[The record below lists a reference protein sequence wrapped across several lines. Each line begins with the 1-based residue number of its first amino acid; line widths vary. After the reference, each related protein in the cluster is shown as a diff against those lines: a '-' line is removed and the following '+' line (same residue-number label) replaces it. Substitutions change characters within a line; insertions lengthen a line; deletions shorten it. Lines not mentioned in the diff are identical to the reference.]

1 MNKRNSNNDQSS
13 NNTAITTE
21 DIFKKRWQKLHHP
34 TMDVNGDVA
43 FYYGVYKQF
52 YDIAKR
58 GTRNMNEYYLLQLV
72 MLVEDAASV
81 SIGCT
86 YEVMYRSLGN
96 MAFYWCDKLDLSTK
110 DTNLLYNAF
119 TQAVADAPESSLKLW
134 IKDNVLSGD
143 FQRLKDVA
151 LYFAIHDKTI
161 RRIYPNLQYRKDAF
175 LELAGG
181 DNIKAKEMLESD
193 LAFNWHD
200 KEGVTLLSRLAESFK
215 MDEDGKEVIANLK
228 TVQPQPLDSYL
239 PLESKDDGRTV
250 TIMKKDNTTLDVIFP
265 ARVSKRKIDDICFVG
280 QLVTYLGKT
289 YINGPVVWFDKSSF
303 DLWNSEV
310 FWDKIHEDEKEDSRH
325 KFFTT
330 KFGNK
335 YTMYQDL
342 YGEFDKDIN
351 GYYTDEPNILDFLNW
366 LAPESAMNELQH
378 RTGDHSRT

>member
-86 YEVMYRSLGN
+86 YEVMYRSLG
-96 MAFYWCDKLDLSTK
+96 K
-110 DTNLLYNAF
+110 
-119 TQAVADAPESSLKLW
+119 
-134 IKDNVLSGD
+134 
-143 FQRLKDVA
+143 
-151 LYFAIHDKTI
+151 
-161 RRIYPNLQYRKDAF
+161 YPNLQYRKDAF

-193 LAFNWHD
+193 LAFNWCD
-200 KEGVTLLSRLAESFK
+200 KEGVTLLSRISESFK
-215 MDEDGKEVIANLK
+215 MDEDGKKVIANLR
-228 TVQPQPLDSYL
+228 TVQPLLLDSYL

-250 TIMKKDNTTLDVIFP
+250 TIMKKDNNTLDVIFP
-265 ARVSKRKIDDICFVG
+265 VRVSKRKIEDMCFVG

-289 YINGPVVWFDKSSF
+289 YINGPVAWLAKNEF
-303 DLWNSEV
+303 DLWDSDI
-310 FWDKIHEDEKEDSRH
+310 FWDSIHEDEEEDAKH

-330 KFGNK
+330 KFGKK
-335 YTMYQDL
+335 YTMHQDL
-342 YGEFDKDIN
+342 YGEFEKDIN
-351 GYYTDEPNILDFLNW
+351 GFYTDEPNILDFLNW
-366 LAPESAMNELQH
+366 LASESKMNEHLT
-378 RTGDHSRT
+378 RT

>member
-200 KEGVTLLSRLAESFK
+200 KEGCTLLSRISESFK
-215 MDEDGKEVIANLK
+215 MDEDGREVIANLK
-228 TVQPQPLDSYL
+228 TVHPMPLDSYL
-239 PLESKDDGRTV
+239 PFESKDGGYTV
-250 TIMKKDNTTLDVIFP
+250 TVMKKDNTTLDVIFP
-265 ARVSKRKIDDICFVG
+265 VRVSKKKIEGQCFVG

-289 YINGPVVWFDKSSF
+289 YVNDPVVWLDASEF
-303 DLWNSEV
+303 DLWDGDV
-310 FWDKIHEDEKEDSRH
+310 FWSSIYEDEEESSKHEY
-325 KFFTT
+325 FTT
-330 KFGNK
+330 TFGKK
-335 YTMYQDL
+335 YTRHQDL
-342 YGEFDKDIN
+342 YGEFETDGN
-351 GYYTDEPNILDFLNW
+351 GFYTDEPNILDFLDW
-366 LAPESAMNELQH
+366 LTQEKVTQNNKLKAA
-378 RTGDHSRT
+378 R

>member
-181 DNIKAKEMLESD
+181 DNIKAKEMFESD

-200 KEGVTLLSRLAESFK
+200 KEGCTLLSRISESFK

-228 TVQPQPLDSYL
+228 TVTPQPLDSYL
-239 PLESKDDGRTV
+239 PLESHDGGNTV
-250 TIMKKDNTTLDVIFP
+250 LVMKKDNSTLDVIFP
-265 ARVSKRKIDDICFVG
+265 ARVSKKKIADLCFVC
-280 QLVTYLGKT
+280 QLVSYLGKT
-289 YINGPVVWFDKSSF
+289 YVNGPVVWLDKNDF
-303 DLWNSEV
+303 DLWDSFV
-310 FWDKIHEDEKEDSRH
+310 FWNDIYEDEKEDSKH

-342 YGEFDKDIN
+342 YDEFEKDIN
-351 GYYTDEPNILDFLNW
+351 GFYTDEPNVLDFLNF
-366 LAPESAMNELQH
+366 LGEISERSKSNEMTSCES
-378 RTGDHSRT
+378 R

>member
-96 MAFYWCDKLDLSTK
+96 MAFYWYDKLDISTK

-119 TQAVADAPESSLKLW
+119 TQSVADTPESSLKQW
-134 IKDNVLSGD
+134 IKECVLSGD
-143 FQRLKDVA
+143 FQKLKDVA
-151 LYFAIHDKTI
+151 SYFAIQDRTV

-181 DNIKAKEMLESD
+181 DMKKAKEMLESD

-200 KEGVTLLSRLAESFK
+200 KEGGTLLSRIAESFR
-215 MDEDGKEVIANLK
+215 MDEDGRDVIANLK
-228 TVQPQPLDSYL
+228 TVHPMSLDSYL
-239 PLESKDDGRTV
+239 PFESKDGGYTV
-250 TIMKKDNTTLDVIFP
+250 TVMKKDNTTIDVIFP
-265 ARVSKRKIDDICFVG
+265 VRVSKKKIEDMCFVG

-289 YINGPVVWFDKSSF
+289 YINGPVVWWETDAF
-303 DLWNSEV
+303 DLWDSFV
-310 FWDKIHEDEKEDSRH
+310 FWNDIYEDEKEDAKH
-325 KFFTT
+325 KSFTT
-330 KFGNK
+330 KFGK
-335 YTMYQDL
+335 RYPLYQDL
-342 YGEFDKDIN
+342 YGEFEKDIN
-351 GYYTDEPNILDFLNW
+351 GFYTDEPNILDFLN
-366 LAPESAMNELQH
+366 LFAQETDNQKNLSANC
-378 RTGDHSRT
+378 

>member
-200 KEGVTLLSRLAESFK
+200 KEGCTLLSRIAESFK
-215 MDEDGKEVIANLK
+215 MDEDGREVIANLK
-228 TVQPQPLDSYL
+228 TIKPQPLDSYL
-239 PLESKDDGRTV
+239 PLESKEDENTV
-250 TIMKKDNTTLDVIFP
+250 TIVKKDNTTLDVIFP
-265 ARVSKRKIDDICFVG
+265 DSFSKRKIEDMCFVG
-280 QLVTYLGKT
+280 QLVSYLGKT
-289 YINGPVVWFDKSSF
+289 YVNGPVVWLNKKEF
-303 DLWNSEV
+303 DLWDSGI
-310 FWDKIHEDEKEDSRH
+310 FWDGIHEAEEEDSKHR
-325 KFFTT
+325 FFTT
-330 KFGNK
+330 KFGKK
-335 YTMYQDL
+335 YTLYQDL
-342 YGEFDKDIN
+342 YGEFEKDEN
-351 GYYTDEPNILDFLNW
+351 GFYTDEPNILDFLNF
-366 LAPESAMNELQH
+366 LGEISERRISNEIKS
-378 RTGDHSRT
+378 GEDK

>member
-43 FYYGVYKQF
+43 FYYGVYKQL

-96 MAFYWCDKLDLSTK
+96 MAFYWIDKLGVNKK

-119 TQAVADAPESSLKLW
+119 TQAVADAPESSMKLW
-134 IKDNVLSGD
+134 VKENILSGD

-151 LYFAIHDKTI
+151 LYFAIQDKTVK
-161 RRIYPNLQYRKDAF
+161 RIYPNLQFRKNAF
-175 LELAGG
+175 LELVGG
-181 DNIKAKEMLESD
+181 DKVKAKEMLESD
-193 LAFNWHD
+193 LAFNWRD
-200 KEGVTLLSRLAESFK
+200 KEGVTLLSRIAESFK
-215 MDEDGKEVIANLK
+215 MDEDGKDVIENLK
-228 TVQPQPLDSYL
+228 TVQPLPLDSYL
-239 PLESKDDGRTV
+239 PLESMDDGRTV
-250 TIMKKDNTTLDVIFP
+250 TIMKKDNTTIDVIFP
-265 ARVSKRKIDDICFVG
+265 ARVSRRKIEDLCFVG

-289 YINGPVVWFDKSSF
+289 YINGPVVWLDKNEF
-303 DLWNSEV
+303 DLWDSDI
-310 FWDKIHEDEKEDSRH
+310 FFDGIQEDEEEDAKRH
-325 KFFTT
+325 FFTT
-330 KFGNK
+330 KFRK
-335 YTMYQDL
+335 RYTLYQDL
-342 YGEFDKDIN
+342 YGEFEKDIN
-351 GYYTDEPNILDFLNW
+351 GFYTDEPNIIDFLNF
-366 LAPESAMNELQH
+366 LGEISERNE
-378 RTGDHSRT
+378 RSKMTSSENK

>member
-200 KEGVTLLSRLAESFK
+200 KEGCTLLSRLADSFK
-215 MDEDGKEVIANLK
+215 MDEDGMEVIANLETIK
-228 TVQPQPLDSYL
+228 PHPLDSYL

-250 TIMKKDNTTLDVIFP
+250 AIMKKDNNTLDVIFP
-265 ARVSKRKIDDICFVG
+265 AQVSKRKIDDMCFVG

-289 YINGPVVWFDKSSF
+289 YINGPVVWWETGAF
-303 DLWNSEV
+303 DLWDSFV
-310 FWDKIHEDEKEDSRH
+310 FWNDIYEDEKEDTKH
-325 KFFTT
+325 KSFTT
-330 KFGNK
+330 KFGKK
-335 YTMYQDL
+335 YTLYQDL
-342 YGEFDKDIN
+342 YGEFEKDIN
-351 GYYTDEPNILDFLNW
+351 GFYTDEPNILDFLNF
-366 LAPESAMNELQH
+366 LEEISERSKSNEM
-378 RTGDHSRT
+378 TSSENK

>member
-52 YDIAKR
+52 HDIAK
-58 GTRNMNEYYLLQLV
+58 GSARNMNDYYLLQLV
-72 MLVEDAASV
+72 MLVENTASV
-81 SIGCT
+81 DIDSS
-86 YEVMYRSLGN
+86 YSVVYRSVGN
-96 MAFYWCDKLDLSTK
+96 MAFYWIGKLDVNEK
-110 DTNLLYNAF
+110 ATNLLYNAF

-134 IKDNVLSGD
+134 IKDNVLSED

-151 LYFAIHDKTI
+151 LYFVIHDKTI

-200 KEGVTLLSRLAESFK
+200 KEGCTLLSRLADSFK
-215 MDEDGKEVIANLK
+215 MDEDGMEVIANLETIK
-228 TVQPQPLDSYL
+228 PHPLDSYL
-239 PLESKDDGRTV
+239 PLESKDDGYTV
-250 TIMKKDNTTLDVIFP
+250 TVMKKDNTKLDVIFP
-265 ARVSKRKIDDICFVG
+265 TRVSKKKIEGQCFVG

-289 YINGPVVWFDKSSF
+289 YVNDPVVWLETDAF
-303 DLWNSEV
+303 DLWDSFV
-310 FWDKIHEDEKEDSRH
+310 FWNDIYEYEKEDSKH
-325 KFFTT
+325 KSFIT
-330 KFGNK
+330 KFGK
-335 YTMYQDL
+335 RYTLYQDL
-342 YGEFDKDIN
+342 YGEFEKDIN
-351 GYYTDEPNILDFLNW
+351 GFYTDEPNILDFLNW
-366 LAPESAMNELQH
+366 LVPE
-378 RTGDHSRT
+378 HSLSSK

>member
-1 MNKRNSNNDQSS
+1 MKNRLNKNQSS
-13 NNTAITTE
+13 NITITSE

-43 FYYGVYKQF
+43 FYYGVYKQL

-58 GTRNMNEYYLLQLV
+58 GIRNMNEYYLLQLV

-96 MAFYWCDKLDLSTK
+96 MAFYWCDKLDISTK

-119 TQAVADAPESSLKLW
+119 TQAVADAPESSLKQW
-134 IKDNVLSGD
+134 IKECVLSGD

-151 LYFAIHDKTI
+151 SYFAIQDKTI
-161 RRIYPNLQYRKDAF
+161 RRIYPDLQFRKDAF

-181 DNIKAKEMLESD
+181 DKVKVKEMLESD

-200 KEGVTLLSRLAESFK
+200 KEGGTLLSRISESFK
-215 MDEDGKEVIANLK
+215 MDEDGKKVIANLR
-228 TVQPQPLDSYL
+228 TVQPLLLDSYL

-250 TIMKKDNTTLDVIFP
+250 TIMKKDNNTLDVIFP
-265 ARVSKRKIDDICFVG
+265 VRVSKRKIEDMCFVG

-289 YINGPVVWFDKSSF
+289 YINGPVAWWETDAF
-303 DLWNSEV
+303 DLWDSEV
-310 FWDKIHEDEKEDSRH
+310 FWDSIHKAEEDDARH
-325 KFFTT
+325 KSFTT
-330 KFGNK
+330 KFGK
-335 YTMYQDL
+335 RYTLYQDL
-342 YGEFDKDIN
+342 YEEFEKDIN
-351 GYYTDEPNILDFLNW
+351 GFYTDEPNILDFLSF
-366 LAPESAMNELQH
+366 LGEISERNE
-378 RTGDHSRT
+378 RSKMISSK

>member
-200 KEGVTLLSRLAESFK
+200 KEGCTLLSRISESFK
-215 MDEDGKEVIANLK
+215 MDEDGREVIANLK
-228 TVQPQPLDSYL
+228 TVHPMPLDSYL
-239 PLESKDDGRTV
+239 PFESKDGGYTV
-250 TIMKKDNTTLDVIFP
+250 TVMKKDNTTLDVIFP
-265 ARVSKRKIDDICFVG
+265 VRVSKKKIEDMCFVG
-280 QLVTYLGKT
+280 QLVSYLGKT
-289 YINGPVVWFDKSSF
+289 YVNGPVVWSNKNEF
-303 DLWNSEV
+303 DLWDSDI
-310 FWDKIHEDEKEDSRH
+310 FWNDIHEAEEEDSRH
-325 KFFTT
+325 RFFTT
-330 KFGNK
+330 KFGKK
-335 YTMYQDL
+335 YTLYQDL
-342 YGEFDKDIN
+342 YGEFEKDEN
-351 GYYTDEPNILDFLNW
+351 GFYTDEPNILDFLNW
-366 LAPESAMNELQH
+366 LIPESKMEE
-378 RTGDHSRT
+378 R

>member
-119 TQAVADAPESSLKLW
+119 TQAVADAPESSLKQW

-200 KEGVTLLSRLAESFK
+200 KEGVTLLSRITESFK
-215 MDEDGKEVIANLK
+215 MDEDGREMIANLK
-228 TVQPQPLDSYL
+228 TVHPMSLDSYL
-239 PLESKDDGRTV
+239 PFESKDGGYTV
-250 TIMKKDNTTLDVIFP
+250 TVMKKDNTTLDVIFP
-265 ARVSKRKIDDICFVG
+265 TRVSKKKIEGQCFVG

-289 YINGPVVWFDKSSF
+289 YVNDPVVWLETDAF
-303 DLWNSEV
+303 DLWDSFV
-310 FWDKIHEDEKEDSRH
+310 FWNDIYEDEKEDSKH
-325 KFFTT
+325 KSFTT
-330 KFGNK
+330 KFGKK
-335 YTMYQDL
+335 YSLYQDL
-342 YGEFDKDIN
+342 YGGFEKDIN
-351 GYYTDEPNILDFLNW
+351 GFYADEPNILDFLNF
-366 LAPESAMNELQH
+366 LGEISERNTSGEKKL
-378 RTGDHSRT
+378 G